1 MASVKQLIT
10 IAEENK
16 LSRKCR
22 KQDLVYKRYY
32 LFSELRK
39 ELTLE
44 AIGSMFNL
52 NHSTILHGLNQHDK
66 YMKMNDRIY
75 INCVAPLFQKV
86 NEFNIR
92 DLDPGNVHMKIT
104 NDQDSFITMEIYL
117 HTKHADLYRDNEGVI
132 SREVLKEM
140 L

>member
-1 MASVKQLIT
+1 MASVKQLIS
-10 IAEENK
+10 IAEENN

-44 AIGSMFNL
+44 AIGNMFNL

-66 YMKMNDRIY
+66 YMSMNDRIY
-75 INCVAPLFQKV
+75 INSVANLFEKV

-104 NDQDSFITMEIYL
+104 NDQDSFVTMEIYL
-117 HTKHADLYRDNEGVI
+117 HTKHADLFRDNQGVI
-132 SREVLKEM
+132 SRELLKEM
-140 L
+140 I

>member
-1 MASVKQLIT
+1 MASVKQLIS
-10 IAEENK
+10 IAEENN

-44 AIGSMFNL
+44 AIANMFNL
-52 NHSTILHGLNQHDK
+52 NHSTIIHGLNQHDK

-75 INCVAPLFQKV
+75 INCVSNLFEKV

-92 DLDPGNVHMKIT
+92 DLDPGNVHMKIV
-104 NDQDSFITMEIYL
+104 NDQDSFVTMEIYL
-117 HTKHADLYRDNEGVI
+117 HTKHADLYRDNQGVI
-132 SREVLKEM
+132 SRELLKEM
-140 L
+140 I

>member
-10 IAEENK
+10 IAEENN

-44 AIGSMFNL
+44 AIASMFNL
-52 NHSTILHGLNQHDK
+52 NHSTIIHGLNQHDK

-75 INCVAPLFQKV
+75 INCVANLFEKV

-92 DLDPGNVHMKIT
+92 ELDPGNVHMKIT
-104 NDQDSFITMEIYL
+104 NDQDSFVTMEIYL
-117 HTKHADLYRDNEGVI
+117 HTKHADLYRDNQGVI
-132 SREVLKEM
+132 SRELLKEM
-140 L
+140 I

>member
-16 LSRKCR
+16 LARKCR

-32 LFSELRK
+32 MFSELRK

-44 AIGSMFNL
+44 SIGSMFNM
-52 NHSTILHGLNQHDK
+52 NHSTILRGLNQHDK

-75 INCVAPLFQKV
+75 INSVAPLFEKV

-104 NDQDSFITMEIYL
+104 NDQDSFVTMEIYL
-117 HTKHADLYRDNEGVI
+117 HTKHADLFRDNQGVI
-132 SREVLKEM
+132 SRELLKEM
-140 L
+140 I

>member
-1 MASVKQLIT
+1 
-10 IAEENK
+10 
-16 LSRKCR
+16 
-22 KQDLVYKRYY
+22 
-32 LFSELRK
+32 
-39 ELTLE
+39 
-44 AIGSMFNL
+44 MFNL

>member
-16 LSRKCR
+16 LARKCR
-22 KQDLVYKRYY
+22 KQDVVYKRYY

-44 AIGSMFNL
+44 SIGNMFNL

-75 INCVAPLFQKV
+75 INSVAPLFEKV

-92 DLDPGNVHMKIT
+92 QLDPGNVHMKIT
-104 NDQDSFITMEIYL
+104 NDHDSFVTMEIYL
-117 HTKHADLYRDNEGVI
+117 HTKHADLFRDNQGVI
-132 SREVLKEM
+132 SRELLKEM
-140 L
+140 I

>member
-1 MASVKQLIT
+1 MASVKQLIS
-10 IAEENK
+10 IAEENN

-44 AIGSMFNL
+44 AIASMFNL
-52 NHSTILHGLNQHDK
+52 NHSTIIHGLNQHDK

-75 INCVAPLFQKV
+75 INSVANLFEKV

-104 NDQDSFITMEIYL
+104 NDQDSFVTMEIYL
-117 HTKHADLYRDNEGVI
+117 HTKHADLFRDNQGVI
-132 SREVLKEM
+132 SRELLKEM
-140 L
+140 I

>member
-1 MASVKQLIT
+1 MASVKQLIS
-10 IAEENK
+10 IAEENN

-44 AIGSMFNL
+44 AIASMFNL
-52 NHSTILHGLNQHDK
+52 NHSTIIHGLNQHDK

-75 INCVAPLFQKV
+75 INSVANLFEKA

-92 DLDPGNVHMKIT
+92 ELDPGNVHMKIT
-104 NDQDSFITMEIYL
+104 NDQDSFVTMEIYL
-117 HTKHADLYRDNEGVI
+117 HTKHADLYRDNQGVI
-132 SREVLKEM
+132 SRELLKEM
-140 L
+140 I

>member
-16 LSRKCR
+16 LARKCR
-22 KQDLVYKRYY
+22 KQDVVYKRYY

-44 AIGSMFNL
+44 SIGNMFNL
-52 NHSTILHGLNQHDK
+52 NHSTILHGLKQHDK

-75 INCVAPLFQKV
+75 INSVAPLFEKV

-104 NDQDSFITMEIYL
+104 NDHDSFVTMEIYL
-117 HTKHADLYRDNEGVI
+117 HTKHADLFRDNQGVI
-132 SREVLKEM
+132 SRELLKEM
-140 L
+140 I